1 MPKNPK
7 KINSENNFKIEGF
20 FGNMI
25 KDSKKQENIKKSEDT
40 KLSKNIIENPYKEK
54 NSKNKKEKVKVI
66 PEEKKEEKRQ
76 RSKPKKI
83 SIKNDIIKK
92 DEELKENNKG
102 KEKEKNNININLN
115 NKNNKKK
122 KLIKKKIISDSD
134 SSYNAS
140 KELNDDK
147 EDLNFSDYKMDIMEI
162 EEEERDHFNKSKSK
176 SKSKSNSRKNIN
188 TKKKEEKIFD
198 EDIDFEKLKFNMD
211 EEEKREKKEKEKEKK
226 DKSKSS
232 SNKSNKKSG
241 NNSAIKST
249 RNKSRDKSSSIKKKS
264 RTSSSNNSNI
274 NIIEG
279 PLSEETIVITGEF
292 DIKRDDLTNI
302 LKSLGARVTGSVSS
316 RTTILLHGDVLED
329 GRPVTEGRKY
339 RQAKEKNI
347 TIMDRYQFEQH
358 VQKITKNP
366 KWSLSDTKIESD
378 IEIKEEPSNE
388 EESSKNNKNK
398 KNKSKNSIQNQGE
411 LWTTKY
417 SPKKISELIG
427 NKTTI
432 NKLITW
438 LDDWNSVVLEG
449 NKKKIETKFIRG
461 QRPTFENLNA
471 RACLITGDPGIGK
484 TSSVRLI
491 AKLKGYKTYETNASD
506 QRNKNSINKNAG
518 FIYDN
523 KTLFGG
529 ELQEKNLIIMD
540 EVDGMS
546 GNEDR
551 GGISAIIDII
561 KKTKIPIICIA
572 NDRQSP
578 KLKTLANYC
587 YDLKFIHPDKRTIAI
602 RIAEICKNEN
612 INYEMNALEYLCE
625 ICGNDIRQIINF
637 VELWSRQNKSIKFK
651 DLTGGNQ
658 KLQGKDEVV
667 MLTNFDAAKELLNS
681 KSRSKSFRDLL
692 DLYFIDYD
700 LIPLLIQEN
709 YLSTFPSQ
717 NFKSSYEELD
727 NVSLAA
733 DLISYSDVMD
743 KKIRT
748 QMDWRLLAD
757 RGLIGCCTLCKINK
771 GFVPFPK
778 FPEAM
783 GKISSLNKIKREVT
797 ELKECFP
804 SYSANEIRRDIL
816 PVMYTYLIDTIIE
829 GDIEATLDLM
839 KKYRITMEYFKE
851 NMTDLVGEKLKIQFE
866 KLGTS
871 NKSNLTRAYNKN
883 FKSSIIR
890 TKNKKGKGKSSV
902 NVNNSQNI
910 YDENGNPLNEIME
923 EEDEDND
930 ESSDSVLDIKGKTK
944 TKGKSRSKSNSNDDK
959 KGSKSKTKGKSKSKS
974 KSKVKN
980 GKNKG
985 KKKAKKK
992 KDESEEDEYDFE
1004 DDED

>member
-1 MPKNPK
+1 MPKYQKKLNPEK
-7 KINSENNFKIEGF
+7 NFKIEGF
-20 FGNMI
+20 FGNMA
-25 KDSKKQENIKKSEDT
+25 KDSKKIENIEKPEDKKIT
-40 KLSKNIIENPYKEK
+40 
-54 NSKNKKEKVKVI
+54 KNKKEKI
-66 PEEKKEEKRQ
+66 NLTEEEKKEEKREK
-76 RSKPKKI
+76 SKPKKI
-83 SIKNDIIKK
+83 SLKNDIKEK
-92 DEELKENNKG
+92 EEQK
-102 KEKEKNNININLN
+102 KEKEKSNIN

-134 SSYNAS
+134 SSYNI
-140 KELNDDK
+140 KDDK
-147 EDLNFSDYKMDIMEI
+147 EEEDNDLDLDFSKYKMDEMEI
-162 EEEERDHFNKSKSK
+162 EEEEKNNFNKSKSK
-176 SKSKSNSRKNIN
+176 SKSKSKPKSKSKSKSNSRNKKN
-188 TKKKEEKIFD
+188 KKEENIFD
-198 EDIDFEKLKFNMD
+198 EEIDFEKLKFDMD
-211 EEEKREKKEKEKEKK
+211 EEDKKEKEKEKEKK

-232 SNKSNKKSG
+232 SNKTNKKSG
-241 NNSAIKST
+241 NSSSIKST
-249 RNKSRDKSSSIKKKS
+249 RNKSRDKSASNKKKS
-264 RTSSSNNSNI
+264 NRDTSSSNSNI

-279 PLSEETIVITGEF
+279 PLSDETIVITGEF
-292 DIKRDDLTNI
+292 DIKRDELTNL

-316 RTTILLHGDVLED
+316 RTTILLHGETLED
-329 GRPVTEGRKY
+329 GRPVNEGRKY
-339 RQAKEKNI
+339 KQAKEKNI
-347 TIMDRYQFEQH
+347 QIMDRDQFERY
-358 VQKITKNP
+358 VQEKTKNP
-366 KWSLSDTKIESD
+366 KWSLTETKLESD
-378 IEIKEEPSNE
+378 IEEISNE
-388 EESSKNNKNK
+388 EETDNKNNNINNSTKN
-398 KNKSKNSIQNQGE
+398 NNE

-417 SPKKISELIG
+417 HPKKISELIG

-449 NKKKIETKFIRG
+449 KKKKVETKFIRG
-461 QRPTFENLNA
+461 QRPTFENINA

-506 QRNKNSINKNAG
+506 QRNKSSINKNAG
-518 FIYDN
+518 FVFDN

-551 GGISAIIDII
+551 GGIAAIIDII

-587 YDLKFIHPDKRTIAI
+587 YDLKFVHPDKRNISL
-602 RIAEICKNEN
+602 RIAEICKKEN
-612 INYEMNALEYLCE
+612 INYENNALEYLCE

-658 KLQGKDEVV
+658 KIQGKDEVV
-667 MLTNFDAAKELLNS
+667 MLKNFDAARELLNS
-681 KSRSKSFRDLL
+681 KSRSKSYRDLL

-717 NFKSSYEELD
+717 NFKSSYEELE

-733 DLISYSDVMD
+733 DLISTSDVID

-748 QMDWRLLAD
+748 QMDWRLLGD
-757 RGLIGCCTLCKINK
+757 RGLIGCCMICKLNK

-783 GKISSLNKIKREVT
+783 GKMSSLNKIKREIT
-797 ELKECFP
+797 ELKECFH
-804 SYSANEIRRDIL
+804 SASSKEIRLDIL
-816 PVMYTYLIDTIIE
+816 PVFYTYLVDYIVD
-829 GDIEATLDLM
+829 GDIENTLELM

-851 NMTDLVGEKLKIQFE
+851 NMTDLVDEKLKIQFE
-866 KLGTS
+866 KIGTS

-890 TKNKKGKGKSSV
+890 NKNKKGKAKSSV
-902 NVNNSQNI
+902 NLNNQNI
-910 YDENGNPLNEIME
+910 YDENGNPLNEIQE
-923 EEDEDND
+923 EEIEEND
-930 ESSDSVLDIKGKTK
+930 ESSESILDIKGKTK
-944 TKGKSRSKSNSNDDK
+944 TKGKSRSKSNENK
-959 KGSKSKTKGKSKSKS
+959 NRSKSKNKGKSKSKS
-974 KSKVKN
+974 KN
-980 GKNKG
+980 GKTKG
-985 KKKAKKK
+985 KKKTKKK
-992 KDESEEDEYDFE
+992 KYEDEEDEYDFE